1 MSATGPIESILA
13 ADIGSTLTHV
23 CLIDLVEGVYRFVAQ
38 AEAPTTLSA
47 PEDDVTIGLRRA
59 FRRIEQIA
67 QRPLLN
73 GVDELITPE
82 HESGEGVD
90 AFIVSSNAA
99 PPVRCALVGLTDDL
113 SIDSA
118 QRACE
123 ASNVMVTQVVRLGRR
138 ARRWGSATLTALRRT
153 PPDVVLIVGGVDAG
167 PTQPLESAARVLAAV
182 YEDIAV
188 ERRPQ
193 VIFAANQEARRPVMD
208 ILSPLLDVRVVDN
221 VRPSIEVETPGELQ
235 RELSAFYAQTKL
247 STMAGYRRLRRW
259 CTAPVISTSEA
270 MGNVLRYLAQRNELP
285 HGVLGVDVGGSTTYV
300 GAARENR
307 YDWVV
312 GTSLGTGLG
321 VTGVMASANVEDIE
335 RWLPVSL
342 PQQELFNRL
351 ENVRLRPYGIP
362 QAMEDLLLT
371 HAVLRQAL
379 LAAMR
384 QMRRQHWYDGGDEA
398 DATTPAFDVIAAR
411 GGAIA
416 HTLQDGL
423 VTLALLD
430 ALQPTGLTR
439 LVIDW
444 ASLWP
449 QLGAIAPIVPMAAAQ
464 VLERDSYR
472 ELGTLLAPVGEA
484 RDGAM
489 ALNLRIIRSDG
500 QVTEADIPAGALR
513 RFPLALNEQA
523 TVEVRPSG
531 AFDIGLGRKGQ
542 GGRANVRGGSL
553 GLVVDT
559 RGRPLS
565 LPHDPQRCRAKLHE
579 WLTNLMTQEPKA

>member
-1 MSATGPIESILA
+1 MSATATIESILA
-13 ADIGSTLTHV
+13 ADIGSTLTHA
-23 CLIDLVEGVYRFVAQ
+23 CLIDLVEGAYRFVAH

-47 PEDDVTIGLRRA
+47 PEDDVTLGLRRA
-59 FRRIEQIA
+59 IRRIEQIT
-67 QRPLLN
+67 QRTLLN
-73 GVDELITPE
+73 REEELITPE
-82 HESGEGVD
+82 GDSGEGVD
-90 AFIVSSNAA
+90 AFIVTSNAA

-113 SIDSA
+113 SLDSA

-138 ARRWGSATLTALRRT
+138 ARRWETETLTALRQA

-167 PTQPLESAARVLAAV
+167 PTQPLESAARVLAMV
-182 YEDIAV
+182 YADIAA

-193 VIFAANQEARRPVMD
+193 VIYAANQEARRPVTD
-208 ILSPLLDVRVVDN
+208 ILAPLLDVRVVDN
-221 VRPSIEVETPGELQ
+221 VRPSLDTETPSELQ
-235 RELSAFYAQTKL
+235 RELAAFYAQTKL
-247 STMAGYRRLRRW
+247 TTLAGYRHLRRW
-259 CTAPVISTSEA
+259 CTAPVVSTSEA
-270 MGNVLRYLAQRNELP
+270 MGNILRYLARRNELP
-285 HGVLGVDVGGSTTYV
+285 QGVLGVDVGGSTTHV
-300 GAARENR
+300 GAARGER

-312 GTSLGTGLG
+312 GTTLGTGLG
-321 VTGVMASANVEDIE
+321 VTGVMASASVEDIE
-335 RWLPVSL
+335 RWLPVAL

-384 QMRRQHWYDGGDEA
+384 QMRRQHWYDGRSETT
-398 DATTPAFDVIAAR
+398 ATTPPFDVIAAR

-416 HTLQDGL
+416 HTLHDGL
-423 VTLALLD
+423 LTLALLD

-439 LVIDW
+439 LVVDW

-449 QLGAIAPIVPMAAAQ
+449 QLGAVAPIVPLAAAQ
-464 VLERDSYR
+464 VLERDSFR
-472 ELGTLLAPVGEA
+472 ELGTLLAPIGEA
-484 RDGAM
+484 RDGAL
-489 ALNLRIIRSDG
+489 ALHLRITRGDG
-500 QVTEADIPAGALR
+500 SVTEASIPAGTLR
-513 RFPLALNEQA
+513 RFPLGLDEQA
-523 TVEVRPSG
+523 IVEVRPSG

-542 GGRANVRGGSL
+542 GGRATVRGGSL

-565 LPHDPQRCRAKLHE
+565 LPHDPQRCRARLQE
-579 WLTNLMTQEPKA
+579 WLANLMAQEPKA